1 MTTTFLVSLFIFA
14 LLVIAIGALQ
24 ATVMRRRDQREHR
37 FAGHSPENTEQT
49 NTDTERKA
57 G

>member
-49 NTDTERKA
+49 NTDTERKV